1 MAIREGLP
9 FEQFQFRSAFLMS
22 TDPTIR
28 RRVACVLSLVVSLS
42 LYADTSL
49 RPVELV
55 PPTETD
61 SRIAKGVVRLL
72 EGAHLGRHKVDE
84 TMSRRMHRL
93 FLDSWD
99 PGKRFYLQSDIDEF
113 AKYETEHAAAIRQ
126 GKFDAAYE
134 MFRRFRDR
142 LSERVKWVNELS
154 SAAHDFSKPESL
166 SLDPKSIN
174 YAKNEDEAR
183 ERWRVQV
190 KYELAVLRVNG
201 VKDSEGQE
209 RIRKRYRNL
218 LRYMAQ
224 VDKEE
229 LIERYIDALTSSY
242 DPHTSYMS
250 PRSLDQFNI
259 DIRSSLEGVGALLGQ
274 DDGVTIIRE
283 IVPGGVIARDGRL
296 KVGDKILAV
305 GEGENGEMVD
315 IEGLRISQVVRLVRG
330 KAGTKVRLEVESGST
345 KERFVVTL
353 TRARIELEDRK
364 AKGDVI
370 EIETHGKKS
379 KVGVLT
385 LPSFYASDPRE
396 GGERRGATVDCR
408 RILGDFRR
416 QNVDAVVLDLR
427 NNGGGLLNEAVQICG
442 LFIDSGPV
450 VQVKDF
456 QGNVRVHRDTSLGTA
471 WDGPLVVVVN
481 KLSASAS
488 EIVAGVIQDYRRGIV
503 IGDSSTHGKGSV
515 QQILELAEQM
525 PQLFT
530 SDTNAGALKI
540 TLQMFY
546 RVNGDSTQLRGVR
559 SDIVLPSATDR
570 EQFSEARM
578 DFALPFDRIPPAN
591 YVPVDQV
598 SDELI
603 ARLKQQSET
612 RRQSN
617 PDFQRYA
624 QKIAKRLEIAERKTL
639 TFTEESLRQQ
649 KKEIGTED
657 DDEANENELP
667 QRKKEEKFGSEPYTR
682 EVLSL
687 AVDLSRERVK

>member
-1 MAIREGLP
+1 MA
-9 FEQFQFRSAFLMS
+9 
-22 TDPTIR
+22 TDLTAR
-28 RRVACVLSLVVSLS
+28 RLGASVLSLLVVVAT
-42 LYADTSL
+42 YADSSL
-49 RPVELV
+49 RPVELT

-61 SRIAKGVVRLL
+61 ARIAKGVVRLL

-93 FLDSWD
+93 FLESWD
-99 PGKRFYLQSDIDEF
+99 PAKRFYLQSDIDEF
-113 AKYETEHAAAIRQ
+113 AKYETEHAAAIRE
-126 GKFDAAYE
+126 GKFDAAYD
-134 MFRRFRDR
+134 MFRRFRER
-142 LSERVKWVNELS
+142 LAERVKWVNELS
-154 SAAHDFSKPESL
+154 AEKHDFKKPETL
-166 SLDPKSIN
+166 ELDPKSIK
-174 YAKNEDEAR
+174 YAQTEEEAR

-190 KYELAVLRVNG
+190 KYELETFQVNG
-201 VKDSEGQE
+201 VKEEEARE

-229 LIERYIDALTSSY
+229 LIERYIDALTNSY

-250 PRSLDQFNI
+250 PRSLEQFNI

-296 KVGDKILAV
+296 KVGDKLLAV
-305 GEGENGEMVD
+305 GEGESGEMVD

-330 KAGTKVRLEVESGST
+330 KAGTKVRLEVESGTT

-364 AKGDVI
+364 AKGEVI
-370 EIETHGKKS
+370 EFENNGTKS
-379 KVGVLT
+379 KIGVLT

-396 GGERRGATVDCR
+396 GGERRGATIDCR

-416 QNVDAVVLDLR
+416 QKVDAVVLDLR

-456 QGNVRVHRDTSLGTA
+456 QGNVRVHRDNSLGTA

-503 IGDSSTHGKGSV
+503 VGDSSTHGKGSV

-525 PQLFT
+525 PQLFRE
-530 SDTNAGALKI
+530 DTNAGALKI

-591 YVPVDQV
+591 YVPADQV
-598 SDELI
+598 SEELI
-603 ARLKQQSET
+603 AQLKAKSEA
-612 RRQSN
+612 RRQSD
-617 PDFQRYA
+617 PEFQKYA
-624 QKIAKRLEIAERKTL
+624 RRIAKRLEIAERKSLIFDEETL
-639 TFTEESLRQQ
+639 RRQ
-649 KKEIGTED
+649 KKEIGAEEED
-657 DDEANENELP
+657 ELSDSELP
-667 QRKKEEKFGSEPYTR
+667 PRKKEEKFGSEPYTR
-682 EVLSL
+682 EIIAL
-687 AVDLSRERVK
+687 ASDLSRWRSQ